1 MLLIFTIN
9 ICFSQIEPTVI
20 TLKSGE
26 IFKKSMEKREI
37 LLNNMID
44 KNTKLRNLKFQKS
57 NQMGNIRPN
66 YLLFLSF
73 NPRQF
78 LIEYLQKK
86 CKRS

>member
-1 MLLIFTIN
+1 
-9 ICFSQIEPTVI
+9 
-20 TLKSGE
+20 
-26 IFKKSMEKREI
+26 MEKREK

-73 NPRQF
+73 NPSQF
-78 LIEYLQKK
+78 LIEYLQKNARDHK
-86 CKRS
+86 KI

>member
-1 MLLIFTIN
+1 
-9 ICFSQIEPTVI
+9 
-20 TLKSGE
+20 
-26 IFKKSMEKREI
+26 MEKREI

-44 KNTKLRNLKFQKS
+44 ENTKLRNLKFQKS